1 MKKCTVCGIEKDTSL
16 YYVKNKESGKLH
28 SQCKSCYAVKRKYF
42 YDLHYAKYGDQY
54 RQRARTRKARIKMLS
69 QDKLYEY
76 LKDRSCSSCGFS
88 DIRALDFDHLDPH
101 KKKFTIARGVNEGYS
116 WDTIKKEIK
125 KCRIL
130 CSNCHRIWT
139 AEQFNWRKWRLG
151 GVVTRSSAK
160 AQTPVRTR

>member
-1 MKKCTVCGIEKDTSL
+1 MKICTVCSVEKDESL
-16 YYVKNKESGKLH
+16 YYVKNKISGALH

-42 YDLHYAKYGDQY
+42 YELHYAKYGDAY
-54 RQRARTRKARIKMLS
+54 RQRARIRQANIKRIL

-76 LKDRSCSSCGFS
+76 LQGKSCEACAFS
-88 DIRALDFDHLDPH
+88 DIRVLDFDHIDP
-101 KKKFTIARGVNEGYS
+101 KTKRFSIARGVNERYMWS
-116 WDTIKKEIK
+116 EIEKEIK

-130 CSNCHRIWT
+130 CSNCHRIRT

-151 GVVTRSSAK
+151 GVVTQSSAK